1 MNIMIPRDGFKY
13 KETVFSCRPFI
24 VLIKILPYE
33 RRNGIANAPIEAKM
47 GTLSYSWNL
56 LYFSLCPANPIE
68 MSVTPAKVINI
79 MKTSIYLSFSPVM
92 K

>member
-1 MNIMIPRDGFKY
+1 MNIIIPREGFRY
-13 KETVFSCRPFI
+13 RETVFSCRPFM

-33 RRNGIANAPIEAKM
+33 RRNGIANAPIEAKI
-47 GTLSYSWNL
+47 GTLSYSSTL

-79 MKTSIYLSFSPVM
+79 MKISMYLSLSPVM